1 MSRTYSK
8 SFVKN
13 PNMADNGPK
22 PKTSSFIGIIPNS
35 SNPKG
40 EKTTGGELSN
50 GHKHTLSS
58 NFGSSNHHSRPSIK
72 EKQALSKSPLPS
84 KSKSKGKTTAQ
95 PNKQVKEQNSKKIFL
110 LTTKT
115 KSKSK
120 EQEAF
125 LAMGIRKSPIA
136 ENRTPKGSSENQ
148 YKIQF
153 NRGKVADNM
162 TPDRC
167 SRSDLTLEE
176 CRSTFSVMETQD
188 TLENELLFDAQKK
201 MQRDRISL
209 KPFQTTPNEFVE
221 EEAHRRH
228 TISRDVVRVTFIL
241 YENYH
246 LIIFLAF

>member
-13 PNMADNGPK
+13 PNMAENGHK

-35 SNPKG
+35 SNNTKV
-40 EKTTGGELSN
+40 EKATNEFSN
-50 GHKHTLSS
+50 GLHTHTLSS
-58 NFGSSNHHSRPSIK
+58 NLGSSNHHSRPSIK
-72 EKQALSKSPLPS
+72 EKQTLSKSPLPS
-84 KSKSKGKTTAQ
+84 KSKSKGKSIAQ
-95 PNKQVKEQNSKKIFL
+95 PNKQVKEQNPKKIFL

-120 EQEAF
+120 DQEAF
-125 LAMGIRKSPIA
+125 LAMGIRKSPFA
-136 ENRTPKGSSENQ
+136 ESKTPKASSETQGN

-153 NRGKVADNM
+153 KRGKVADNM

-188 TLENELLFDAQKK
+188 TLENELGFDAHKK
-201 MQRDRISL
+201 MQRDRSSL
-209 KPFQTTPNEFVE
+209 IPFQTTPKELIE
-221 EEAHRRH
+221 EEVNRRH
-228 TISRDVVRVTFIL
+228 TISRDVVRVI
-241 YENYH
+241 
-246 LIIFLAF
+246 